1 MAGQELPA
9 VHLQYPD
16 YAVWQREGDGARAIA
31 AQRGYWLEQLRELP
45 PRLELTPDFPRPR
58 FKDFAGH
65 GIRRAVPAAAAAGLR
80 ELARAEGA
88 TPYMVLLAAYFALLH
103 RHTGQEDMVIG
114 SPTAGRSHADLERT
128 VGMFVNMLALRARPR
143 PQTSFRQLL
152 TQVRETALE
161 AYQHQD
167 YQFVD
172 LVRELNLPR
181 DPGRNPLFDAVF
193 ELINIS
199 LNQIE
204 MSGVA
209 VTSHQFDTGV
219 TPFDLLLVI
228 TEDGERLDLELRHAT
243 SLYKP
248 ETGQALADDYLAIL
262 GQALAAPD
270 APLSDLRLT
279 ESRTGVRGAA
289 GAWDRSEFEF

>member
-1 MAGQELPA
+1 
-9 VHLQYPD
+9 
-16 YAVWQREGDGARAIA
+16 
-31 AQRGYWLEQLRELP
+31 
-45 PRLELTPDFPRPR
+45 
-58 FKDFAGH
+58 
-65 GIRRAVPAAAAAGLR
+65 
-80 ELARAEGA
+80 
-88 TPYMVLLAAYFALLH
+88 
-103 RHTGQEDMVIG
+103 
-114 SPTAGRSHADLERT
+114 
-128 VGMFVNMLALRARPR
+128 
-143 PQTSFRQLL
+143 
-152 TQVRETALE
+152 
-161 AYQHQD
+161 
-167 YQFVD
+167 VD

-204 MSGVA
+204 MPGVA